1 MGDEVWTGNPV
12 VSHNGNLYPGKWVT
26 IEGPDG
32 CGKSTQIQNILA
44 WMKEHGHHAS
54 VHRSPGSTP
63 LGTELR
69 TLMKNRKDL
78 SMHMLTIQTMMMA
91 DLMEMI
97 EQIVKL
103 KCAQG
108 HYVIA
113 DRTNLISGIAY
124 GLAGNLT
131 MSEIIS
137 LHALPLHLQPPPL
150 YVIVLLGEP
159 ERLKERQHG
168 DIEVQKDGTVVEK
181 ACRFQDMGG
190 EYHRRVYEN
199 YRKIASDRP
208 WLIYDHLSKFIPV
221 WNNEKY
227 PNRHG
232 NIDRASDPKL
242 AIWQVDATGS
252 VEEVGRKISEI
263 VAQIVA
269 AP

>member
-12 VSHNGNLYPGKWVT
+12 VNHNVGNLYPGKWIT

-32 CGKSTQIQNILA
+32 CGKSTQIQNILT

-97 EQIVKL
+97 EQIVKP

-168 DIEVQKDGTVVEK
+168 DIEVQNDGTVVEK

-190 EYHRRVYEN
+190 EFHRRVYEN
-199 YRKIASDRP
+199 YYMIINQMP
-208 WLIYDHLSKFIPV
+208 WLLSNRRVIYDHLSKFIPI
-221 WNNEKY
+221 WNKEKY
-227 PNRHG
+227 QNT
-232 NIDRASDPKL
+232 NFSKL